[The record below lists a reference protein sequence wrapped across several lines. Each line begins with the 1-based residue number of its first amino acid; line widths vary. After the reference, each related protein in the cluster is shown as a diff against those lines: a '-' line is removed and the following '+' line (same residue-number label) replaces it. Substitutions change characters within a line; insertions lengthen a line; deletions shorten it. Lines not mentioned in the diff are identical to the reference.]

1 MPYKVNKLEVFK
13 RQQEIMVLTKLE
25 SGRQARVIAFNGG
38 PNMIK
43 RLENLGLLR
52 GKTIKKVSN
61 NPFKGPVVVKI
72 DQVELAIGYRM
83 ASRITV
89 EPI

>member
-1 MPYKVNKLEVFK
+1 MTLVELGSGK
-13 RQQEIMVLTKLE
+13 R
-25 SGRQARVIAFNGG
+25 ARVTAFNGG

-43 RLENLGLLR
+43 RLEDLGLLK
-52 GKTIKKVSN
+52 GKTIEKISN
-61 NPFKGPVVVKI
+61 NPFRGPVVVRI

-83 ASRITV
+83 AGRITV

>member
-1 MPYKVNKLEVFK
+1 MT
-13 RQQEIMVLTKLE
+13 LTELE
-25 SGRQARVIAFNGG
+25 SGKHARVVAFNGG

-52 GKTIKKVSN
+52 GKTITKVSN

-72 DQVELAIGYRM
+72 DQVELAIGHRM

>member
-1 MPYKVNKLEVFK
+1 MTLAE
-13 RQQEIMVLTKLE
+13 LE
-25 SGRQARVIAFNGG
+25 SGREARVTAFNGG
-38 PNMIK
+38 TTMIK

-52 GKTIKKVSN
+52 GKIIKKVSN

-72 DQVELAIGYRM
+72 DQVELAIGFRM
-83 ASRITV
+83 ASRISV

>member
-1 MPYKVNKLEVFK
+1 M
-13 RQQEIMVLTKLE
+13 
-25 SGRQARVIAFNGG
+25 AFNGG
-38 PNMIK
+38 PNMIR

-52 GKTIKKVSN
+52 GKTIKKISN

-72 DQVELAIGYRM
+72 NQVELAIGFKM

>member
-1 MPYKVNKLEVFK
+1 MT
-13 RQQEIMVLTKLE
+13 LTELE
-25 SGRQARVIAFNGG
+25 SDRQAQVIAFKGG

-52 GKTIKKVSN
+52 GKTITKVSN
-61 NPFKGPVVVKI
+61 NPFKGPVVIKI

>member
-1 MPYKVNKLEVFK
+1 MTLAD
-13 RQQEIMVLTKLE
+13 LG
-25 SGRQARVIAFNGG
+25 SGRKARVIAFNGG

-52 GKTIKKVSN
+52 GKIITKVSN

-72 DQVELAIGYRM
+72 EQVELAIGFRM
-83 ASRITV
+83 AGRITV
-89 EPI
+89 ELI

>member
-1 MPYKVNKLEVFK
+1 MTLVELN
-13 RQQEIMVLTKLE
+13 
-25 SGRQARVIAFNGG
+25 SGKQARVIAFNGG

-52 GKTIKKVSN
+52 GKTIEKVSN
-61 NPFKGPVVVKI
+61 NPFKGPVVVRI

-83 ASRITV
+83 AGRITV
-89 EPI
+89 EPL

>member
-1 MPYKVNKLEVFK
+1 MTLAE
-13 RQQEIMVLTKLE
+13 LE
-25 SGRQARVIAFNGG
+25 SGREARVMAFNGG
-38 PNMIK
+38 PNMIR

-52 GKTIKKVSN
+52 GKTIKKISN

-72 DQVELAIGYRM
+72 NQVELAIGFKM

>member
-1 MPYKVNKLEVFK
+1 MPYKVNNLKVFIGY
-13 RQQEIMVLTKLE
+13 QGIMTLAELE
-25 SGRQARVIAFNGG
+25 SGREARVMAFNGG
-38 PNMIK
+38 PNMIR

-52 GKTIKKVSN
+52 GKTIKKISN

-72 DQVELAIGYRM
+72 NQVELAIGFKM

>member
-1 MPYKVNKLEVFK
+1 MTLVELD
-13 RQQEIMVLTKLE
+13 
-25 SGRQARVIAFNGG
+25 SGRRAKVMTFNGG

-52 GKTIKKVSN
+52 GKTIEKVSN

-83 ASRITV
+83 ADRIMV
-89 EPI
+89 EPL

>member
-1 MPYKVNKLEVFK
+1 MT
-13 RQQEIMVLTKLE
+13 LTDLE
-25 SGRQARVIAFNGG
+25 SGKQARVIAFNGG

-72 DQVELAIGYRM
+72 DQVELAIGHRM